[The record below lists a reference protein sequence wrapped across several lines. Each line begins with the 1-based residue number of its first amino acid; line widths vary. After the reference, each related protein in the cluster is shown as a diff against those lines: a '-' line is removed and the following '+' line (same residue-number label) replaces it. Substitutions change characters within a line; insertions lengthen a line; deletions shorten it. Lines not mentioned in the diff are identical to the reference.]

1 MTSDKWRV
9 ASGEWRVASGEWRV
23 ASGEWR
29 VASGELRKKESIKV
43 NRFFRQILLSNR
55 RPGLDYPSQAFLF
68 AIRHSPLAPLC
79 LSLE

>member
-1 MTSDKWRV
+1 VT
-9 ASGEWRVASGEWRV
+9 SGEWRV

-43 NRFFRQILLSNR
+43 NCFFRQILLSNK

-68 AIRHSPLAPLC
+68 AIRHSPLYAFPWNNL
-79 LSLE
+79 